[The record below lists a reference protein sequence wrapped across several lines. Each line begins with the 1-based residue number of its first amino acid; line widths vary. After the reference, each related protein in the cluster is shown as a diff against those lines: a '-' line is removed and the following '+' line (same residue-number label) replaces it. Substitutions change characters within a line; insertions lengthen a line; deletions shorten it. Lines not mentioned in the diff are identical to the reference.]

1 MYVILEG
8 NVELLKSGSDG
19 KSIVVSRYKEGNFF
33 GETELMPD
41 GKEKYGIYA
50 RASSES
56 RIIKVPKE
64 YFRLLL
70 SRDSKLVDNLNTMH
84 KIKKPPQE

>member
-1 MYVILEG
+1 
-8 NVELLKSGSDG
+8 
-19 KSIVVSRYKEGNFF
+19 
-33 GETELMPD
+33 MPD

-70 SRDSKLVDNLNTMH
+70 SRDSKLVDNLNTIH